1 MTHPAKESAFQ
12 KALQRTRKLA
22 VVKDIGNFI
31 RVED

>member
-1 MTHPAKESAFQ
+1 MTYPAKESAFQ
-12 KALQRTRKLA
+12 KALQRTLKLA